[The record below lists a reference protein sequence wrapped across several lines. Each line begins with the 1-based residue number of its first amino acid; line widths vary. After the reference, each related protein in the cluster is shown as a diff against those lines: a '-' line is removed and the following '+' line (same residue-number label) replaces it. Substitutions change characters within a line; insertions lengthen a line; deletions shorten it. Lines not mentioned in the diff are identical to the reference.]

1 MNSNQP
7 IFSYVLLNLE
17 PLNILSKDIFDKT
30 YFIDINKE
38 FIYDRVR
45 TRYRE
50 LKKDDSKNLYIEI
63 SNYRCIK
70 LNTDLSKHVS
80 IDKNLRER
88 IILN

>member
-1 MNSNQP
+1 MEGN
-7 IFSYVLLNLE
+7 YVLLKLE
-17 PLNILSKDIFDKT
+17 PWNILSKDIFDKT

-45 TRYRE
+45 ARYRE

-63 SNYRCIK
+63 SNYRYIK

-80 IDKNLRER
+80 IDNNLRER